1 MGIDHDAAADDKD
14 ESELAKTLVI
24 EPLDDRATLEIER
37 EVEPPR
43 KKRRFGWLIAI
54 VVVAAVLVVGFFVG
68 DHFARQYATDLVRER
83 IIEVLKLDKNTEVAV
98 GLGSG
103 SILLQAIGGSVNDV
117 TVDIPELELGEI
129 SAGASVT
136 AAGVPLDMSKSVEKL
151 GITVTVTEEQAQ
163 KLKTFLSGIDLTS
176 IELGD
181 GVISVGTDFDVFGL
195 LKVPVSVDLAP
206 SATEGGIAFDPETIV
221 LDGNQISVQDLRDN
235 PLVSALA
242 GQLLASQTFC
252 VAEYLP
258 QALTLTDVDVVG
270 ETLVLKINGDGTALG
285 GPEIATM
292 GVCS

>member
-1 MGIDHDAAADDKD
+1 MGLDHDAADNKD

-24 EPLDDRATLEIER
+24 EPLDDGATLEIER
-37 EVEPPR
+37 ESEPPR
-43 KKRRFGWLIAI
+43 KKRRFRWLIAI
-54 VVVAAVLVVGFFVG
+54 LVVAAVLVVGFFVG

-83 IIEVLKLDKNTEVAV
+83 IIEVLKLDKNTEIAV

-136 AAGVPLDMSKSVEKL
+136 AAGVPLDMSKPVEKL

-221 LDGNQISVQDLRDN
+221 LDGNPISVQDLRDN

>member
-1 MGIDHDAAADDKD
+1 MGIDHDAADKKD

-24 EPLDDRATLEIER
+24 EPLDDGATLEIER
-37 EVEPPR
+37 ELEPPR

-83 IIEVLKLDKNTEVAV
+83 IIEVLKLDKNTEIAV

-136 AAGVPLDMSKSVEKL
+136 AAGVPLDMSKPVEKL

-176 IELGD
+176 IELGG

-206 SATEGGIAFDPETIV
+206 SATEGGIAFDPQTIV
-221 LDGNQISVQDLRDN
+221 LDGNPISVQDLRNN

>member
-1 MGIDHDAAADDKD
+1 MGLDHDAADKD
-14 ESELAKTLVI
+14 KAELAKTLVI
-24 EPLDDRATLEIER
+24 EPLDNNATLEIER
-37 EVEPPR
+37 ELEPPR

-83 IIEVLKLDKNTEVAV
+83 IIEVLKLDKNTEIAV

-103 SILLQAIGGSVNDV
+103 SILLQAISGSVNDV

-136 AAGVPLDMSKSVEKL
+136 AAGVPLDMSKPVEKL

-176 IELGD
+176 IELGS

-195 LKVPVSVDLAP
+195 LKVPVSADLTP

-221 LDGNQISVQDLRDN
+221 LDGNPISVQDLRDN

-242 GQLLASQTFC
+242 GQLLASRTFC

-285 GPEIATM
+285 GPEISTM
-292 GVCS
+292 GVCSK

>member
-1 MGIDHDAAADDKD
+1 MGIDHDAADKKD

-24 EPLDDRATLEIER
+24 EPLDDGATLEIER
-37 EVEPPR
+37 ELEPPR

-83 IIEVLKLDKNTEVAV
+83 IIEVLKLDKNTEIAV

-136 AAGVPLDMSKSVEKL
+136 AAGVPLDMSKPVEKL
-151 GITVTVTEEQAQ
+151 GITVTVTKEQAQ

-176 IELGD
+176 IELGG

-206 SATEGGIAFDPETIV
+206 SATEGGIAFDPQTIV
-221 LDGNQISVQDLRDN
+221 LDGNPISVQDLRNN

>member
-1 MGIDHDAAADDKD
+1 MGIDHDAADDKD

-136 AAGVPLDMSKSVEKL
+136 AAGVPLDMSKPVEKL

>member
-1 MGIDHDAAADDKD
+1 MGLDHDAADKD
-14 ESELAKTLVI
+14 KAELAKTLVI
-24 EPLDDRATLEIER
+24 EPLDNNATLEIER
-37 EVEPPR
+37 ELEPPR

-68 DHFARQYATDLVRER
+68 DHFARQYATDLIRER
-83 IIEVLKLDKNTEVAV
+83 IIEVLKLDKNTEIAV

-103 SILLQAIGGSVNDV
+103 SILLQAISGSVNDV

-136 AAGVPLDMSKSVEKL
+136 AAGVPLDMSKPVEKL

-176 IELGD
+176 IELGS

-221 LDGNQISVQDLRDN
+221 LDGNPISVQDLRDN

-242 GQLLASQTFC
+242 GQLLASRTFC

-285 GPEIATM
+285 GPEISTM
-292 GVCS
+292 GVCP

>member
-136 AAGVPLDMSKSVEKL
+136 AAGVPLDMSKPVEKL

-176 IELGD
+176 IELGG

-206 SATEGGIAFDPETIV
+206 SATEGGIAFDPQTIV
-221 LDGNQISVQDLRDN
+221 LDGNPISVQDLRNN

>member
-1 MGIDHDAAADDKD
+1 MGIDHDAADKKD

-24 EPLDDRATLEIER
+24 EPLDDGATLEIER
-37 EVEPPR
+37 ELEPPR

-54 VVVAAVLVVGFFVG
+54 VVVAAVLVAGFFVG

-83 IIEVLKLDKNTEVAV
+83 IIEVLKLDKNTQIAV

-136 AAGVPLDMSKSVEKL
+136 AAGVPLDMSKPVEKL

-176 IELGD
+176 IELGG

-206 SATEGGIAFDPETIV
+206 SATQGGIAFDPQTIV
-221 LDGNQISVQDLRDN
+221 LDGNPISVQDLRNN

>member
-1 MGIDHDAAADDKD
+1 MGIDHDAADKKD

-24 EPLDDRATLEIER
+24 EPLDDGATLEIER
-37 EVEPPR
+37 ELEPPR

-54 VVVAAVLVVGFFVG
+54 VVVAAVLVTGFFVG

-83 IIEVLKLDKNTEVAV
+83 IIEVLKLDKNTQIAV

-136 AAGVPLDMSKSVEKL
+136 AAGVPLDMSKPVEKL
-151 GITVTVTEEQAQ
+151 GITVTVTKEQAQ

-176 IELGD
+176 IELGG

-206 SATEGGIAFDPETIV
+206 SATEGGIAFDPQTIV
-221 LDGNQISVQDLRDN
+221 LDGNPISVQDLRNN

>member
-136 AAGVPLDMSKSVEKL
+136 AAGVPLDMSKPVEKL

>member
-1 MGIDHDAAADDKD
+1 MGIDHDAADNKD

-24 EPLDDRATLEIER
+24 EPLDDGATLEIER
-37 EVEPPR
+37 EGEPPR

-54 VVVAAVLVVGFFVG
+54 VVVAALLVVGFFVG
-68 DHFARQYATDLVRER
+68 DQIARQYATDLVRDR
-83 IIEVLKLDKNTEVAV
+83 IIEALKIDKNTEVAV

-103 SILLQAIGGSVNDV
+103 SILLQAIGGSINDV
-117 TVDIPELELGEI
+117 TIDIPELELGEI

-136 AAGVPLDMSKSVEKL
+136 AAGVPLDMSKPVQKL

-176 IELGD
+176 IELGN
-181 GVISVGTDFDVFGL
+181 GVISVGTNFDVFGL

-206 SATEGGIAFDPETIV
+206 SATAGGIAFDPQTIV
-221 LDGNQISVQDLRDN
+221 LDGNPISVQDLRDN

-258 QALTLTDVDVVG
+258 QALALTDVDVVG
-270 ETLVLKINGDGTALG
+270 ETLVLTINGDGTALG

>member
-1 MGIDHDAAADDKD
+1 MGLDHDAADKD
-14 ESELAKTLVI
+14 EAELAKTLVI
-24 EPLDDRATLEIER
+24 EPLDNNATLEIER
-37 EVEPPR
+37 ELEPPR

-68 DHFARQYATDLVRER
+68 DHFARQYATDLIRER
-83 IIEVLKLDKNTEVAV
+83 IIEVLKLDKNTEIAV

-103 SILLQAIGGSVNDV
+103 SILLQAISGSVNDV

-136 AAGVPLDMSKSVEKL
+136 AAGVPLDMSKPVEKL

-176 IELGD
+176 IELGS

-221 LDGNQISVQDLRDN
+221 LDGNPISVQDLRDN

-242 GQLLASQTFC
+242 GQLLASRTFC

-285 GPEIATM
+285 GPEISTM
-292 GVCS
+292 GACP